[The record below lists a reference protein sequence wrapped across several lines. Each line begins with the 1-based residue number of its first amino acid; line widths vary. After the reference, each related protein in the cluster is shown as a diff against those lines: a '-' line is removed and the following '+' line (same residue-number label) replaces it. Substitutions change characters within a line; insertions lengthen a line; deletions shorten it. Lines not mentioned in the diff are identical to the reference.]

1 MSEPLLGE
9 IRMFGGNSAPPG
21 WALCNGQLL
30 PISLHPSLFSLL
42 GTSYGGDGCNTFAL
56 PDLRGRLPM
65 HWGTG
70 PGLSARTLGSRGGAE
85 TVTLT
90 SSQMPSH
97 AHKLS
102 AYAGEGDASVPEGCV
117 PAVLVNGATHEP
129 AHLYSTVPNTSM
141 NAKAIGIAGGG
152 QPHDNL
158 PPFQCVSFIIAIQGH
173 LPPNG

>member
-1 MSEPLLGE
+1 MSEPILGE
-9 IRMFGGNSAPPG
+9 IRMYAGSSAPPG

-42 GTSYGGDGCNTFAL
+42 GTSYGGDGRDTFAL

-70 PGLSARTLGSRGGAE
+70 PGLSPRTVGARGGTE
-85 TVTLT
+85 SVTLT

-102 AYAGEGDASVPEGCV
+102 AFAGEGDASVPEGCV
-117 PAVLVNGATHEP
+117 PAVLMNTATHQP
-129 AHLYSTVPNTSM
+129 ANLYSGVPNTSM
-141 NAKAIGIAGGG
+141 SPKAIGIAGGG

-158 PPFQCVSFIIAIQGH
+158 PPFQCVSFIIAIQGV
-173 LPPNG
+173 PPSNH